1 MLNNTLFFFA
11 LLSSIVSMSQIRV
24 HPIGGG
30 LFLFQNTI
38 NNTNDI
44 HSSYKLKRTMPITG
58 IGIEFIHYRT
68 RLTLNYMPE
77 SWIGY
82 NNAFYTNSM
91 HDYSGSEDI
100 VCLKIGKEL
109 KKRVSWI
116 KAPKAKYN
124 GNAFVLEE
132 MQQKTNKYLVNFK
145 IIPYVGIRASKISD
159 MNFQEKNFSF
169 NINSNSPYFQSVGYE
184 YYIPYTIFDKPII
197 RKTSNTYL
205 TLGTTIQFFSY
216 KRDKLAIH
224 IEYNKG
230 LSTILDTYIVYRKIE
245 ETAWSLKRLYSRGS
259 NLSITASY
267 PITILNKK
275 GERYRDR
282 HPKK

>member
-1 MLNNTLFFFA
+1 MKKSLFAFIV
-11 LLSSIVSMSQIRV
+11 LSSISIKAQLRV

-30 LFLFQNTI
+30 LFLFQNIENKTKQ
-38 NNTNDI
+38 I
-44 HSSYKLKRTMPITG
+44 HHSYRPDRIMPITG
-58 IGIEFIHYRT
+58 IGIEFILNRT
-68 RLTLNYMPE
+68 RLSINYMPE
-77 SWIGY
+77 SVIGY
-82 NNAFYTNSM
+82 HISFLRSNSGSF
-91 HDYSGSEDI
+91 SGSEDI

-245 ETAWSLKRLYSRGS
+245 ETAWSFKRLYSRGS
-259 NLSITASY
+259 NISVTASY

-282 HPKK
+282 HPKE